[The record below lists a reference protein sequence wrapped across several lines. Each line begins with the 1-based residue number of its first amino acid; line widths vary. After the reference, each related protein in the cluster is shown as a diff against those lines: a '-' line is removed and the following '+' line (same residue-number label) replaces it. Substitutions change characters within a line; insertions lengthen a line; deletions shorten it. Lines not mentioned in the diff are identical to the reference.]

1 MGQFSAFS
9 VDNIE
14 HACARLE
21 SNGVS
26 FQKKLADGR
35 QKNIAFALDPDG
47 YWVSF
52 FSSETEFEPD
62 RRRDMHH
69 LRQPE
74 LTAKPKGRIDRSGRK
89 QRRSN
94 NDRPPIVPL
103 QPHHDPR
110 EGPREV
116 AAVLPLRA
124 GDESPP
130 YHGKAGGQVQPLLP
144 WVPPTRVPG
153 GPPHR

>member
-1 MGQFSAFS
+1 MMGRFSAFS

-52 FSSETEFEPD
+52 FLFFFPFEPD
-62 RRRDMHH
+62 H
-69 LRQPE
+69 
-74 LTAKPKGRIDRSGRK
+74 
-89 QRRSN
+89 
-94 NDRPPIVPL
+94 RPP
-103 QPHHDPR
+103 
-110 EGPREV
+110 
-116 AAVLPLRA
+116 
-124 GDESPP
+124 
-130 YHGKAGGQVQPLLP
+130 
-144 WVPPTRVPG
+144 
-153 GPPHR
+153 